1 MMVCLN
7 MNNFFVNDIDKI
19 LVDIY
24 VIGYESQGESIYI
37 RIKTLDN
44 QYVKDILIDCYA
56 TQYNKTLELLENL
69 KGNENQIDYICVS
82 HYHDDHI
89 KEIDKIINKYSKK
102 NTIILIPDVDREDSL
117 TEMAKN
123 VRNCIA
129 DRRINGRKIW
139 GHIKKI
145 SEPQQNIFFEELEYN
160 DKKIS
165 IEISAI
171 SPYSDITIVNSK
183 RSIEDINQN
192 DYAIA
197 LVIKIGQLK
206 ILCTSDIMN
215 NTIRL
220 LNNQGNVHYI
230 KIPHHAS
237 IDSNKIFEK
246 VKMSS
251 NTICVSTNYKT
262 SDLPNEEIL
271 KLYKE
276 KTNDVYVTHKE
287 NSDNNYDYGIVH
299 TRYVLELNKKEIKYS
314 TECLKNSEKYEREEI
329 WNV

>member
-1 MMVCLN
+1 

-102 NTIILIPDVDREDSL
+102 NTTILIPDVDREDSL

-139 GHIKKI
+139 GI
-145 SEPQQNIFFEELEYN
+145 
-160 DKKIS
+160 
-165 IEISAI
+165 
-171 SPYSDITIVNSK
+171 
-183 RSIEDINQN
+183 
-192 DYAIA
+192 
-197 LVIKIGQLK
+197 
-206 ILCTSDIMN
+206 
-215 NTIRL
+215 
-220 LNNQGNVHYI
+220 
-230 KIPHHAS
+230 
-237 IDSNKIFEK
+237 
-246 VKMSS
+246 
-251 NTICVSTNYKT
+251 
-262 SDLPNEEIL
+262 
-271 KLYKE
+271 
-276 KTNDVYVTHKE
+276 
-287 NSDNNYDYGIVH
+287 
-299 TRYVLELNKKEIKYS
+299 
-314 TECLKNSEKYEREEI
+314 
-329 WNV
+329 

>member
-102 NTIILIPDVDREDSL
+102 NTTILIPDVDREDSL

-165 IEISAI
+165 IEISLKNWYKDYMQKNINANGTKI
-171 SPYSDITIVNSK
+171 GLDDVAYTIKPVHESNFKYSYKMDIENEPQNIIEEIRSIVNNLINVFSRIK
-183 RSIEDINQN
+183 AGESISINIQ
-192 DYAIA
+192 
-197 LVIKIGQLK
+197 
-206 ILCTSDIMN
+206 
-215 NTIRL
+215 
-220 LNNQGNVHYI
+220 
-230 KIPHHAS
+230 
-237 IDSNKIFEK
+237 
-246 VKMSS
+246 
-251 NTICVSTNYKT
+251 
-262 SDLPNEEIL
+262 
-271 KLYKE
+271 
-276 KTNDVYVTHKE
+276 
-287 NSDNNYDYGIVH
+287 
-299 TRYVLELNKKEIKYS
+299 
-314 TECLKNSEKYEREEI
+314 
-329 WNV
+329 